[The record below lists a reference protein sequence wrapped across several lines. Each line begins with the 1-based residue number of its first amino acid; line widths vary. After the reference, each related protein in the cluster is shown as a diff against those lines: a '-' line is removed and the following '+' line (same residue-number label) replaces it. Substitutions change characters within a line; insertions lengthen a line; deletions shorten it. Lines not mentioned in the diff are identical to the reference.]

1 MKTTGEDIMMM
12 MTMTMTIIIIIIII
26 MISTVIKGNH
36 ISFMVNADI
45 IMISM

>member
-12 MTMTMTIIIIIIII
+12 MMMMMTIII
-26 MISTVIKGNH
+26 MISTVIKGTH
-36 ISFMVNADI
+36 INFLVNTDI